1 MSGGRGGI
9 PLSSPCVTRFDFHPI
24 KVGDE
29 AVIIA
34 HSERYGTKGVNGG
47 LVGYIELVADIGGGV
62 VVVHLRKF
70 GLDKICKIRIAG
82 GETLESDSIGAC
94 GPLINIGW
102 VRQLMPCGAYF
113 GITLK
118 RGNKCLHRVITRN
131 ERNDSPGT
139 WTSGIG
145 PVSGKVNSCS
155 PGGRSKCEICRTR
168 KLCLGEGWKRRGD
181 VRI

>member
-1 MSGGRGGI
+1 MDGEDIFTGTQEVECLSLVKGDERRGKRITVSGGGGGI

-62 VVVHLRKF
+62 VVIHLRKF
-70 GLDKICKIRIAG
+70 GPDKICKIGIAG

-113 GITLK
+113 GITL
-118 RGNKCLHRVITRN
+118 
-131 ERNDSPGT
+131 E
-139 WTSGIG
+139 
-145 PVSGKVNSCS
+145 
-155 PGGRSKCEICRTR
+155 
-168 KLCLGEGWKRRGD
+168 
-181 VRI
+181 